1 MAKSR
6 AKNSVGGSSSPDIY
20 ELLREKRGD
29 ILETAAHYGFS
40 NVRVFGSVA
49 RGEAR
54 PDSDLDLFAQPGP
67 ETSLFDHIGL
77 EQDLEDMLGPRLRS
91 SAKVRCTGTSAIT
104 CLRKPD
110 RCEGRSPLS
119 PAHCGAYRAD

>member
-6 AKNSVGGSSSPDIY
+6 SKKPVSEKFSPDIY
-20 ELLREKRGD
+20 ELLREKRGG

-54 PDSDLDLFAQPGP
+54 PDSDLDLLAQPGP

-77 EQDLEDMLGPRLRS
+77 EQDLEDMLGH
-91 SAKVRCTGTSAIT
+91 KVDVVSEGALHWYIR
-104 CLRKPD
+104 D
-110 RCEGRSPLS
+110 RVLAEARPL
-119 PAHCGAYRAD
+119 